1 MKAKF
6 VYESL
11 TDIFKPKSEKEID
24 FLFNEAFQK
33 YKKYIVKYTSTYAIF
48 QFDIDTE
55 EKLKEFWK
63 FNVKWAS
70 KTPFAM
76 PLDQARKYIEKY
88 YEEFGPFILVIDKLE
103 SKFYLTQLKAPFVA
117 DMKND
122 RLLGELGNQVTG
134 ENFLKKYNF

>member
-6 VYESL
+6 VNETL
-11 TDIFKPKSEKEID
+11 QDIFKPKTEQEVESM
-24 FLFNEAFQK
+24 FNKAFK
-33 YKKYIVKYTSTYAIF
+33 DYKKYIIKETPSYAIF
-48 QFDIDTE
+48 QFDIDS
-55 EKLKEFWK
+55 EKVLQDFWK
-63 FNVKWAS
+63 FNVLWAS
-70 KTPFAM
+70 RTPFGM
-76 PLDQARKYIEKY
+76 PLNQARKYMEQY
-88 YEEFGPFILVIDKLE
+88 YKEFGPFILVIDKLE